1 MFDEIMERLFGRKK
15 ESSEKSKM
23 LLYNR
28 AIGESLPVS
37 IGTSLI
43 VDGPKADPSRWNQVV
58 LINLLTLSR
67 NIIQAIP
74 AASQFDL
81 RSDDVTE
88 VVLTEMDILRQSLNA
103 YSPGV
108 QVEFYLPD
116 YKLIYIDF
124 PMAKP
129 RLFNTKN
136 KQFVQQMMLDVRAK
150 LKELIEEENKKRDE
164 RKQEPLPIRIMRGW
178 KLDKDKRKTTV
189 LTSFPTDLLSQYQFP
204 ALTLLESHTGAVKSR
219 REWNTK
225 LNWHKKEDIVN
236 MPFMKFTLQVFGD
249 DVFFIQQNLKV
260 KQWVVDMSKRDRWT
274 PITTESTIRGSIGKV
289 KHVADREALLKF
301 L

>member
-28 AIGESLPVS
+28 AIGETLPVS

-67 NIIQAIP
+67 NIIQSVP

-81 RSDDVTE
+81 RCDDVTE
-88 VVLTEMDILRQSLNA
+88 VVLTEMDILRQSLNT

-136 KQFVQQMMLDVRAK
+136 KQFVQQMMLDVRTK

-178 KLDKDKRKTTV
+178 KLDKDKRKTTI

>member
-67 NIIQAIP
+67 NIIQAVP
-74 AASQFDL
+74 AANQFDL

-88 VVLTEMDILRQSLNA
+88 VVLTEMDILRQSLNT

-289 KHVADREALLKF
+289 KHMADREALLKF

>member
-28 AIGESLPVS
+28 AIGETLPVS
-37 IGTSLI
+37 IGTALI

-67 NIIQAIP
+67 NIIQSVP

-103 YSPGV
+103 YAPGV

-136 KQFVQQMMLDVRAK
+136 KQFVQQMMLDVRVK

-178 KLDKDKRKTTV
+178 KLDKDKRKTTI

-274 PITTESTIRGSIGKV
+274 PITTESTIRGSIGKI
-289 KHVADREALLKF
+289 KHIADREALLKF

>member
-28 AIGESLPVS
+28 AIGETLPVS
-37 IGTSLI
+37 IGTALI

-67 NIIQAIP
+67 NIIQSVP

-88 VVLTEMDILRQSLNA
+88 VVLTEMDILRQSLNT

-150 LKELIEEENKKRDE
+150 LEELIEEENKKRDE

-178 KLDKDKRKTTV
+178 KLDKDKRKTTI

-274 PITTESTIRGSIGKV
+274 PITTESTIRGSIGKI

>member
-67 NIIQAIP
+67 NIIQSVP

-103 YSPGV
+103 YAPGV

-136 KQFVQQMMLDVRAK
+136 KQFVQQMMLDVRVK

-164 RKQEPLPIRIMRGW
+164 RKQEPLPVRIMRGW

-274 PITTESTIRGSIGKV
+274 PITTESTIRWSIGKI
-289 KHVADREALLKF
+289 KHIADREALLKF

>member
-67 NIIQAIP
+67 NIIQSVP

-103 YSPGV
+103 YAPGV

-116 YKLIYIDF
+116 YKLIYLDF

-178 KLDKDKRKTTV
+178 KLDKDKRKTTI

-274 PITTESTIRGSIGKV
+274 PITTESTIRGSIGKI

>member
-28 AIGESLPVS
+28 AIGETLPVS

-67 NIIQAIP
+67 NIIQSVP

-103 YSPGV
+103 YAPGV

-136 KQFVQQMMLDVRAK
+136 KQFVQQMMLDVRVK

-178 KLDKDKRKTTV
+178 KLDKDKRKTTI

-274 PITTESTIRGSIGKV
+274 PITTESTIRGSIGKI

>member
-67 NIIQAIP
+67 NIIQSVP

-103 YSPGV
+103 YAPGV

-136 KQFVQQMMLDVRAK
+136 KQFVQQMMLDVRVK

-164 RKQEPLPIRIMRGW
+164 RKQDPLPIRIMRGW
-178 KLDKDKRKTTV
+178 KLDKDKRKTTI

-274 PITTESTIRGSIGKV
+274 PITTESTIRGSIGKI
-289 KHVADREALLKF
+289 KHIVDREALLKF

>member
-28 AIGESLPVS
+28 AIGETLPVS

-67 NIIQAIP
+67 NIIQSVP

-103 YSPGV
+103 YAPGV

-150 LKELIEEENKKRDE
+150 LKELIEEENKNRDE
-164 RKQEPLPIRIMRGW
+164 RKQEPLPVRIMRGW

-274 PITTESTIRGSIGKV
+274 PITTESTIRGSIGKI

>member
-28 AIGESLPVS
+28 AIGETLPVS
-37 IGTSLI
+37 IGTALI
-43 VDGPKADPSRWNQVV
+43 VDGPKADPSRWNHVV

-67 NIIQAIP
+67 NIIQSVP

-103 YSPGV
+103 YAPGV

-136 KQFVQQMMLDVRAK
+136 KQFVQQMMLDVRVK

-178 KLDKDKRKTTV
+178 KLDKDKRKTTI

-274 PITTESTIRGSIGKV
+274 PITTESTIRGSIGKI

>member
-28 AIGESLPVS
+28 AIGETLPVS

-67 NIIQAIP
+67 NIIQSVP

-103 YSPGV
+103 YAPGV

-136 KQFVQQMMLDVRAK
+136 KQFVQQMMLDVRVK

-164 RKQEPLPIRIMRGW
+164 RKQEPLPIRIMHGW
-178 KLDKDKRKTTV
+178 KLDKDKRKTTI

-289 KHVADREALLKF
+289 KHMADREALLKF

>member
-67 NIIQAIP
+67 NIIQSVP

-81 RSDDVTE
+81 RCDDVTE
-88 VVLTEMDILRQSLNA
+88 VVLTEMDILRQSLNTYA
-103 YSPGV
+103 PGV

-136 KQFVQQMMLDVRAK
+136 KQFVQQMMLDVRVK

-178 KLDKDKRKTTV
+178 KLDKDKRKTTI

-274 PITTESTIRGSIGKV
+274 PITTESTIRGSIGKI
-289 KHVADREALLKF
+289 KHMADREALLKF

>member
-28 AIGESLPVS
+28 AIGETLPVS

-67 NIIQAIP
+67 NIIQSVP

-103 YSPGV
+103 YAPGV

-136 KQFVQQMMLDVRAK
+136 KQFVQQMMLDVRVK

-164 RKQEPLPIRIMRGW
+164 RKQEPLPIRIMHGW
-178 KLDKDKRKTTV
+178 KLDKDKRKTTI

-274 PITTESTIRGSIGKV
+274 PITTESTIRGSIGKI
-289 KHVADREALLKF
+289 KHVADKEALLKF

>member
-28 AIGESLPVS
+28 AIGETLPVS

-58 LINLLTLSR
+58 LVNLLTLSR
-67 NIIQAIP
+67 NIIQSVP

-81 RSDDVTE
+81 RCDDVTE
-88 VVLTEMDILRQSLNA
+88 VVLTEMDILRQSLNT

-150 LKELIEEENKKRDE
+150 LKELIEEENKNRDE
-164 RKQEPLPIRIMRGW
+164 RKQEPLPVRIMRGW

-274 PITTESTIRGSIGKV
+274 PITTESTIRGSIGKI

>member
-67 NIIQAIP
+67 NIIQSVP

-103 YSPGV
+103 YAPGV

-136 KQFVQQMMLDVRAK
+136 KQFVQQMMLDVRVK

-178 KLDKDKRKTTV
+178 KLDKDKRKTTI

-274 PITTESTIRGSIGKV
+274 PITTESTIRGSIGKI

>member
-28 AIGESLPVS
+28 VIGESLPVS

-67 NIIQAIP
+67 NIIQAVP

-289 KHVADREALLKF
+289 KHMADREALLKF

>member
-67 NIIQAIP
+67 NIIQSVP

-81 RSDDVTE
+81 RCDDVTE
-88 VVLTEMDILRQSLNA
+88 VVLTEMDILRQSLNT

-116 YKLIYIDF
+116 YKLIYLDF

-178 KLDKDKRKTTV
+178 KLDKDKRKTTI

-274 PITTESTIRGSIGKV
+274 PITTESTIRGSIGKI

>member
-67 NIIQAIP
+67 NIIQAVP

-88 VVLTEMDILRQSLNA
+88 VVLTEMDILRQSLNT

-274 PITTESTIRGSIGKV
+274 PITTESTIRRSIGKV
-289 KHVADREALLKF
+289 KHMADREALLKF

>member
-67 NIIQAIP
+67 NIIQSVP

-103 YSPGV
+103 YAPGV

-150 LKELIEEENKKRDE
+150 LKELIEEENKNRDG
-164 RKQEPLPIRIMRGW
+164 RKQEPLPVRIMRGW

-274 PITTESTIRGSIGKV
+274 PITTESTIRGSIGKI

>member
-43 VDGPKADPSRWNQVV
+43 VDGSKADPSRWNQVV

-67 NIIQAIP
+67 NIIQSVP

-88 VVLTEMDILRQSLNA
+88 VVLTEMDILRQSLNT

-116 YKLIYIDF
+116 YKLIYLDF

-136 KQFVQQMMLDVRAK
+136 KQFVQQMMLDVRTK

-178 KLDKDKRKTTV
+178 KLDKDKRKTTI

-274 PITTESTIRGSIGKV
+274 PITTESTIRGSIGKI
-289 KHVADREALLKF
+289 KHIADREALLKF

>member
-67 NIIQAIP
+67 NIIQSVP

-103 YSPGV
+103 YAPGV

-136 KQFVQQMMLDVRAK
+136 KQFVQQMMLDVRTK

-164 RKQEPLPIRIMRGW
+164 HKQEPLPIRIMRGW

-274 PITTESTIRGSIGKV
+274 PITTESTIRGSIGKI

>member
-67 NIIQAIP
+67 NIIQAVP

-88 VVLTEMDILRQSLNA
+88 VVLTEMDILRQSLNT

-204 ALTLLESHTGAVKSR
+204 ALTLLESHTGAVKS
-219 REWNTK
+219 
-225 LNWHKKEDIVN
+225 
-236 MPFMKFTLQVFGD
+236 
-249 DVFFIQQNLKV
+249 
-260 KQWVVDMSKRDRWT
+260 
-274 PITTESTIRGSIGKV
+274 IR
-289 KHVADREALLKF
+289 
-301 L
+301 

>member
-28 AIGESLPVS
+28 AIGETLPVS

-67 NIIQAIP
+67 NIIQSVP

-103 YSPGV
+103 YAPGV

-136 KQFVQQMMLDVRAK
+136 KQFVQQMMLDVRVK

-178 KLDKDKRKTTV
+178 KLDKDKRKTTI

-249 DVFFIQQNLKV
+249 DVFIIQQNLKV

-274 PITTESTIRGSIGKV
+274 PITTESTIRGSIGKI

>member
-28 AIGESLPVS
+28 AIGETLPVS

-67 NIIQAIP
+67 NIIQSVP

-103 YSPGV
+103 YAPGV

-136 KQFVQQMMLDVRAK
+136 KQFVQQMMLDVRVK

-274 PITTESTIRGSIGKV
+274 PITTESTIRGSIGKI

>member
-28 AIGESLPVS
+28 AIGETLPVS

-43 VDGPKADPSRWNQVV
+43 VDGPKANPSRWNQVV

-67 NIIQAIP
+67 NIIQSVP

-88 VVLTEMDILRQSLNA
+88 VVLTEMDILRQSLNT

-116 YKLIYIDF
+116 YKLIYLDF
-124 PMAKP
+124 QMAKP

-178 KLDKDKRKTTV
+178 KLDKDKRKTTI

-274 PITTESTIRGSIGKV
+274 PITTESTIRGSIGKI

>member
-67 NIIQAIP
+67 NIIQAVP

-274 PITTESTIRGSIGKV
+274 PITTESTIRGSISKI

>member
-67 NIIQAIP
+67 NIIQSVP

-88 VVLTEMDILRQSLNA
+88 VVLTEMDMLRQSLNA
-103 YSPGV
+103 YAPGV
-108 QVEFYLPD
+108 QVEFYLPA

-136 KQFVQQMMLDVRAK
+136 KQFVQQMMLDVRVK

-178 KLDKDKRKTTV
+178 KLDKDKRKTTI

-274 PITTESTIRGSIGKV
+274 PITTESTIRGSIGKI